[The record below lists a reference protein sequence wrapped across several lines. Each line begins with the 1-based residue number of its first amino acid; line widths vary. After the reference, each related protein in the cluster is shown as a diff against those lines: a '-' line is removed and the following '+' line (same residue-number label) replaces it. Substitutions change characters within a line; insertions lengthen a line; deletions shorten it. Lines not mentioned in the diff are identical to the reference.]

1 MVRQAGPGEEPSWT
15 IPGGRLEPGEF
26 VTEGLA
32 RELREETGLR
42 AVAPGS
48 LAFVVQVDNRR
59 DGWFA
64 TVWTFDVAEWDGE
77 PAVDDPD
84 GFVSEAA
91 WVPFGEATARLEDIA
106 WHGLTARYLRG
117 ELEPRS
123 LWLRGV
129 DERGR
134 EELVGPL

>member
-1 MVRQAGPGEEPSWT
+1 
-15 IPGGRLEPGEF
+15 
-26 VTEGLA
+26 
-32 RELREETGLR
+32 
-42 AVAPGS
+42 VAPGS

-77 PAVDDPD
+77 PAVDDPG

-123 LWLRGV
+123 LCLLGV